1 MTSTSTE
8 DSAGPLDDVVVL
20 DLSRV
25 LAGPYATMLL
35 ADMGATVI
43 KVESPS
49 GDETR
54 TWRPPETDGESTYF
68 QAINRNKRSIAL
80 DLKDEADRAVVD
92 RLLARADVLVENFR
106 PGGLARFGLDYDSLA
121 AEHPHLIYAS
131 LSGFGHEGAGAALP
145 GYDVLVQGASGL
157 MHVTGEPD
165 GAATKAGVAVC
176 DVVAGLH
183 LYGAIL
189 AALHERGRSGRGQH
203 VQANLLSSML
213 SGLVN
218 QTSAAANTG
227 VSPQR
232 MGNEH
237 PSLFPYGPF
246 PTADGQI
253 VIACGNDRQFVRL
266 CRAVGADEAAED
278 ERWTSMSGRNAHRD
292 ALRDVLCDSL
302 RREDS
307 AQWLDRLQEA
317 GIPCAP
323 VNDVVESLDYAES
336 LGLQARA
343 PITREDGTTSTSA
356 AHPVS
361 WSRSTISHRSAPPRC
376 DEHRDEI
383 LRWAEEPAAE

>member
-1 MTSTSTE
+1 MTTPFAPEAS
-8 DSAGPLDDVVVL
+8 GPLADVVVL

-43 KVESPS
+43 KVESPA

-80 DLKDEADRAVVD
+80 DLGDDQDRAVVD

-106 PGGLARFGLDYDSLA
+106 PGGLAQFGLDYESLA

-131 LSGFGHEGAGAALP
+131 LSGFGHEGPGANLP

-157 MHVTGEPD
+157 MHVTGDAESDPM
-165 GAATKAGVAVC
+165 KAGVAVC
-176 DVVAGLH
+176 DVIAGLH

-189 AALHERGRSGRGQH
+189 AALHERSRSGTGQH

-227 VSPQR
+227 SSPQR

-253 VIACGNDRQFVRL
+253 IIACGNDRQFSRL
-266 CRAVGADEAAED
+266 CGALDAQEAAQD
-278 ERWTSMSGRNAHRD
+278 ARWSSMSGRNAERVPLR
-292 ALRDVLCDSL
+292 ALLEERLSAAGTSEWLERL
-302 RREDS
+302 R
-307 AQWLDRLQEA
+307 QA
-317 GIPCAP
+317 GVPCAP

-343 PITREDGTTSTSA
+343 AIPRADGTTSTSA

-361 WSRSTISHRSAPPRC
+361 WSRSQITYQAAPPRL
-376 DEHRDEI
+376 DEHREEI
-383 LRWAEEPAAE
+383 MEWLATE